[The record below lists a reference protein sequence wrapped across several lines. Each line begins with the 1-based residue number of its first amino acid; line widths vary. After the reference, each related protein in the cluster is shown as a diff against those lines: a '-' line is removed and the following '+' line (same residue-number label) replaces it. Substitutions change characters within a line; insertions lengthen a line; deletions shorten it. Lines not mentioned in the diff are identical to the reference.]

1 MVDLLK
7 KNQKEVLRIKY
18 IDNDFEKGYEVNE
31 ELIIDENVVKS
42 WFATL
47 EDIANEL
54 ETEDICF
61 PFDEVMKEDWE
72 FLEHMVL
79 KTNKRCNNTN
89 KYVSKIALKEFMGIQ
104 YP

>member
-1 MVDLLK
+1 MYV
-7 KNQKEVLRIKY
+7 Y
-18 IDNDFEKGYEVNE
+18 DFEEKVFVVE
-31 ELIIDENVVKS
+31 EKEIIELNQVKT
-42 WFATL
+42 WFEAF
-47 EDIANEL
+47 EDIADEL

-61 PFDEVMKEDWE
+61 PFDEVIKEDWE

-89 KYVSKIALKEFMGIQ
+89 KYVSMIALKEFMGIQ

>member
-1 MVDLLK
+1 MKIYENIEEKV
-7 KNQKEVLRIKY
+7 
-18 IDNDFEKGYEVNE
+18 FEIEEK
-31 ELIIDENVVKS
+31 ELIVELEDVKT
-42 WFATL
+42 WFSTF
-47 EDIANEL
+47 EDIADEL

-61 PFDEVMKEDWE
+61 PFDEVIKEDWE

-89 KYVSKIALKEFMGIQ
+89 KYVSMIALKEFMGIQ

>member
-1 MVDLLK
+1 M
-7 KNQKEVLRIKY
+7 KY
-18 IDNDFEKGYEVNE
+18 VYNDFEKVFEVNE
-31 ELIIDENVVKS
+31 EFVIDENVVKS

-47 EDIANEL
+47 EDIADEL

-61 PFDEVMKEDWE
+61 PFDEVIKEDWE

-89 KYVSKIALKEFMGIQ
+89 KYVSAIALKEFMGIQ